1 MSTKAKVAL
10 LVLMVGLVVAIVVYD
25 KQFGQSS
32 DENPAAGG
40 TTVATGNPLSTD
52 TNTPA
57 PPPSPPPDTTSS
69 HDPFATSPATAT
81 TETPP
86 PPPPPPVVIDG
97 PPTTASTATQ
107 PDPFATDPATKTPDP
122 FASQPPPPVVEPAP
136 DPFASTSAPPTGS
149 KIHTVKDGDS
159 LWDIAEKHY
168 KNGTKWKRIEEA
180 NRDKLGEGKFL
191 KVGMDLVIPDL
202 PTSAPA
208 PAAASSTREPG
219 PGEYR
224 VREGDSL
231 WTIAESELGSGTLMN
246 RLKEANADL
255 LKGNPNRLKVGMIL
269 RIPSA
274 SGTPVRGAIAP
285 PSTRPDL
292 REESVPPDLVGKRTY
307 RIKSGDSLWKIAERE
322 LGDGLKWQK
331 IYDANRKRLPSKT
344 DLKVGTV
351 IVIPE

>member
-32 DENPAAGG
+32 EPNASGG
-40 TTVATGNPLSTD
+40 TTVATGNPLT
-52 TNTPA
+52 TEPA
-57 PPPSPPPDTTSS
+57 PPPPTLPTPPPDTTSR
-69 HDPFATSPATAT
+69 DPFATSPTTTTA
-81 TETPP
+81 PP
-86 PPPPPPVVIDG
+86 PPPPSPPVVIDG
-97 PPTTASTATQ
+97 PATTTAPPTTE
-107 PDPFATDPATKTPDP
+107 PDPFATSPTTTQPDP

-136 DPFASTSAPPTGS
+136 DPFTSTSMPPSGS

-159 LWDIAEKHY
+159 LWDIAELHY
-168 KNGTKWKRIEEA
+168 KNGTKWKLIEEA

-202 PTSAPA
+202 PTRVPA
-208 PAAASSTREPG
+208 PASASSSREPG

-274 SGTPVRGAIAP
+274 SATPDRGAIPP
-285 PSTRPDL
+285 PSGRPDL
-292 REESVPPDLVGKRTY
+292 REESVPADLVGKRTY

-331 IYDANRKRLPSKT
+331 IYDANRSRLPSKT